1 MNRKQDDEFDPP
13 NVSRRSSDTSAMD
26 KVPEPAN
33 TAPAPSN
40 SAPAAAG
47 KLGSLKVEEPDL
59 DQKMGTS
66 KRGSVLSPREDHPV
80 KTDRSNDDEIDSN
93 EKQAS
98 VAQEAAGDGTEDE
111 KTAFPILLHE
121 IVSDPETDDCIHWLP
136 CGTRFIIP
144 DKQKFA
150 NEVLPKYYGHAKFTS
165 FTRRLKRWSFSRV
178 PSGPFMGAYYNPE
191 FRRGEPERAAKVKY
205 SHPAPLSMAAIQLNK
220 AKLQAV
226 GAASAAGL
234 GRFDGLEAITAVLT
248 PQGRAN
254 LMGMN
259 ASGFLTGGMQ
269 GLLVGDNQAM
279 LQALNNHSGVNN
291 NLLMQVAMAQEM
303 QRLRLQQASLAPNFL
318 AQLARSQGSAGN
330 GALEQ
335 KLMQSNPALA
345 AQLFYG
351 NQMDNFNSID
361 QSTRIGMLIAQQQ
374 QQQNSNINISSLL
387 ANANASSNEGQPEN
401 QNILTAMLMS
411 QINENQQRQ
420 QGQQRQQNQ
429 VFGSNPQLRNLLAS
443 DSQHRNSFSSPNL
456 NNNSGQQAH
465 AQGHSGNDNSLN
477 ALLAEWVRRNPQG
490 DNNGSKEE
498 SDDQKDDVGAT

>member
-13 NVSRRSSDTSAMD
+13 NVARRSSDTSAMA

-33 TAPAPSN
+33 TGPAPSN
-40 SAPAAAG
+40 SAPAAAA

-59 DQKMGTS
+59 DQKVGTS
-66 KRGSVLSPREDHPV
+66 KSGSALSPREDHPV

-93 EKQAS
+93 ENQAS
-98 VAQEAAGDGTEDE
+98 VAQETAGEEDE

-121 IVSDPETDDCIHWLP
+121 IVSDPETDNCIHWLP

-234 GRFDGLEAITAVLT
+234 GRLDGLDAIAAALT
-248 PQGRAN
+248 PHGRAN

-259 ASGFLTGGMQ
+259 AAGFLTGGMQ
-269 GLLVGDNQAM
+269 GLLTGDNPAL
-279 LQALNNHSGVNN
+279 LQALNNNSGVNN

-318 AQLARSQGSAGN
+318 AQLARSQGSGGN

-361 QSTRIGMLIAQQQ
+361 QSTRIAMLIAQQQQQ
-374 QQQNSNINISSLL
+374 QQQNSNINMSSLL
-387 ANANASSNEGQPEN
+387 ANANVSSNEGQPGN

-411 QINENQQRQ
+411 QINNENQQRQ
-420 QGQQRQQNQ
+420 HGQQRQQNQ
-429 VFGSNPQLRNLLAS
+429 VFGSNPQLRNLL
-443 DSQHRNSFSSPNL
+443 P
-456 NNNSGQQAH
+456 SGKII
-465 AQGHSGNDNSLN
+465 DLM
-477 ALLAEWVRRNPQG
+477 
-490 DNNGSKEE
+490 
-498 SDDQKDDVGAT
+498 

>member
-1 MNRKQDDEFDPP
+1 MNRKQDDDFDPP
-13 NVSRRSSDTSAMD
+13 NVARRSSDNSTMT
-26 KVPEPAN
+26 KVPDPAN

-40 SAPAAAG
+40 SAPVAAT
-47 KLGSLKVEEPDL
+47 KLGNLKVEETDL
-59 DQKMGTS
+59 DQKIGPS
-66 KRGSVLSPREDHPV
+66 KSGSVLSPLADHLV
-80 KTDRSNDDEIDSN
+80 KSDNSNQDEIDSN
-93 EKQAS
+93 EKQS
-98 VAQEAAGDGTEDE
+98 SCAQDAAADGNEDD

-234 GRFDGLEAITAVLT
+234 GRLDDLEAIAAALT

-254 LMGMN
+254 LIGMN
-259 ASGFLTGGMQ
+259 TAGLLTGGMQ
-269 GLLVGDNQAM
+269 GLLAGDNQVFLKAI
-279 LQALNNHSGVNN
+279 NNNPGLNN
-291 NLLMQVAMAQEM
+291 NLLMQAAMAQEL
-303 QRLRLQQASLAPNFL
+303 QRRRLQQASLTPNFL
-318 AQLARSQGSAGN
+318 AHLACSHGSTGN

-345 AQLFYG
+345 AQFFFG
-351 NQMDNFNSID
+351 NQMDNVNSMD
-361 QSTRIGMLIAQQQ
+361 QRTRFAMLIAQQQ
-374 QQQNSNINISSLL
+374 QQQQQQQHQQQHKPNNNISSLL
-387 ANANASSNEGQPEN
+387 ANANVTSNESQPEN
-401 QNILTAMLMS
+401 QNMLTAMLMA
-411 QINENQQRQ
+411 QINENQQRRQ
-420 QGQQRQQNQ
+420 EQQNQ
-429 VFGSNPQLRNLLAS
+429 TFGSNPQMRNLVSAS
-443 DSQHRNSFSSPNL
+443 KNVDFILLYHNMCASISSFFFIWFPPSSTQVL
-456 NNNSGQQAH
+456 SIGTTYRLQ
-465 AQGHSGNDNSLN
+465 
-477 ALLAEWVRRNPQG
+477 
-490 DNNGSKEE
+490 
-498 SDDQKDDVGAT
+498 T